1 MCEWVMHGTA
11 LDGSV
16 ASEGVTS
23 DTPTTQALSA
33 DCVNADGKTNG
44 EQSM

>member
-23 DTPTTQALSA
+23 DTPTAQGTLGGLCKCRWQ
-33 DCVNADGKTNG
+33 D
-44 EQSM
+44 ER